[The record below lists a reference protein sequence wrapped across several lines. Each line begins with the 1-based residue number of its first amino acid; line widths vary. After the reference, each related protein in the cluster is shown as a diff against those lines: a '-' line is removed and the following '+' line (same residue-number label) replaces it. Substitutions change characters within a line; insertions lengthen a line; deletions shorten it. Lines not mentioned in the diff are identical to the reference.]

1 MQSRRPLMPYS
12 LVLTFIFDFDNY
24 IPAVL
29 KKGDLKNYYQK
40 LRNSACK
47 NKKKK
52 KKKKPLL
59 IKFYLFII
67 KIKIKMSSS
76 IMKN

>member
-47 NKKKK
+47 TKKNKKTITNK
-52 KKKKPLL
+52 
-59 IKFYLFII
+59 ILFIYY
-67 KIKIKMSSS
+67 KDKD
-76 IMKN
+76 